1 MIQYPNPMNEN
12 DSSDILNIDG
22 TPYRTRLSSRF
33 LNRKPYAPAD
43 PKIITGFIPG
53 TVLDILVSQGQDV
66 KEGDELM
73 ILDAMKMQ
81 NMLLSPV
88 TGTIGEIFVARGD
101 KVSKGSILIRMA

>member
-22 TPYRTRLSSRF
+22 TPYRTRLSRRF

-43 PKIITGFIPG
+43 PKIITSFIPG
-53 TVLDILVSQGQDV
+53 TVLDILVSQGQEV

-73 ILDAMKMQ
+73 VLDAMKMQ

-101 KVSKGSILIRMA
+101 RVSKGSILIRMA

>member
-1 MIQYPNPMNEN
+1 
-12 DSSDILNIDG
+12 
-22 TPYRTRLSSRF
+22 
-33 LNRKPYAPAD
+33 
-43 PKIITGFIPG
+43 
-53 TVLDILVSQGQDV
+53 
-66 KEGDELM
+66 M